1 MSVQRTKT
9 LIPMETVIGVINLT
23 IEGVTRTFQI
33 YYGGALNPWFK
44 GNMLIAPN
52 DVYES
57 KLKDFFENDGQEYI
71 IPSKTEIASVCAEV
85 RNNYVKGLYHDK
97 QENIVNDVIVPFME
111 SEESSQKVQVEEN
124 TVEPIENTE
133 DAKEQEKTEEDLK
146 TEEDE
151 SIVKEEV
158 IENSELDSNTN
169 IEVDSFDMEEKPIE
183 INEEENTIPSIQEI
197 EEIIKQN
204 GDNETTEN
212 IETIKNDETVED
224 ETKDIQEE
232 AKNVVIQDKEQIEE
246 LKAIISNQ
254 NIMIASLNETI
265 VKQNESIVKIN
276 ENIELLKKKNK
287 GSIGSNTQKKTYIAV
302 LLSTIVII
310 SIIVLS
316 QMYLPKMESAIK
328 LENNT
333 DAEVHIVIHNKDGS
347 DTFERIGSISV
358 QNGKIVTNNKN

>member
-85 RNNYVKGLYHDK
+85 RNNYVNGLYHDK
-97 QENIVNDVIVPFME
+97 QGNIINDVIVPFME
-111 SEESSQKVQVEEN
+111 SEKTTQETQVEEN

-133 DAKEQEKTEEDLK
+133 NVKEQEKTEEELK
-146 TEEDE
+146 IEEDE

-169 IEVDSFDMEEKPIE
+169 IEVDSFDMDEKPIE

-197 EEIIKQN
+197 EEIIKQD
-204 GDNETTEN
+204 GDNKTTEN

-232 AKNVVIQDKEQIEE
+232 VKSVVIQDNEQIEE
-246 LKAIISNQ
+246 LKTIISNQ

-287 GSIGSNTQKKTYIAV
+287 GSIGSNAQKKTYIAV

>member
-111 SEESSQKVQVEEN
+111 SEESSQEVQVEEETIDSN
-124 TVEPIENTE
+124 ENN
-133 DAKEQEKTEEDLK
+133 DIVKEQEIIEENVK
-146 TEEDE
+146 SEEVE
-151 SIVKEEV
+151 SDVKEEV
-158 IENSELDSNTN
+158 IEKQEIDTKTN
-169 IEVDSFDMEEKPIE
+169 IENNSLEIDEKPAE
-183 INEEENTIPSIQEI
+183 IIEEENTISSIQEI
-197 EEIIKQN
+197 EEKINQN
-204 GDNETTEN
+204 SNIETIEN
-212 IETIKNDETVED
+212 VETIKNDETVED
-224 ETKDIQEE
+224 EIRDIQEE
-232 AKNVVIQDKEQIEE
+232 VEKVVIQDNEQIEE

-265 VKQNESIVKIN
+265 VKQNESIIKIN

-358 QNGKIVTNNKN
+358 QNGKIVVNNKN

>member
-133 DAKEQEKTEEDLK
+133 DAKEQEKTEEELK
-146 TEEDE
+146 IEEDE

-169 IEVDSFDMEEKPIE
+169 IEVDSFDMDEKPIE

-197 EEIIKQN
+197 EKIIKQDR
-204 GDNETTEN
+204 DNETTEN

-232 AKNVVIQDKEQIEE
+232 VKSVVIQDNEQIEE
-246 LKAIISNQ
+246 LKTIISNQ
-254 NIMIASLNETI
+254 NIMIASLNKTI